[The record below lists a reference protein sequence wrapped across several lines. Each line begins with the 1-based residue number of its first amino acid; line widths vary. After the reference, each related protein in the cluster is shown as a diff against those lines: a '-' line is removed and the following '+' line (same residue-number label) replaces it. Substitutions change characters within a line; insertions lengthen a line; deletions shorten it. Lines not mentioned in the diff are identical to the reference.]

1 MEHDKDLYRLKA
13 ELCKTLSNPERLLII
28 NELRSG
34 EKTVNDLAEVAEVNQ
49 SIVSRHLAILRN
61 RGVVESRRQGIN
73 VYYSLSDPRM
83 GEACDLVQQILL
95 NQMERNKELA
105 DRLIHR

>member
-1 MEHDKDLYRLKA
+1 MEHDKDLYKLKA
-13 ELCKTLSNPERLLII
+13 ELCKALSNPERLLII

-34 EKTVNDLAEVAEVNQ
+34 EMAVNDLATVAEVNQ

-61 RGVVESRRQGIN
+61 RGIVESRRQGTN

-83 GEACDLVQQILL
+83 GEACDLVQQVLL
-95 NQMERNKELA
+95 NQMERNKELT
-105 DRLIHR
+105 DRLIRQ

>member
-1 MEHDKDLYRLKA
+1 MEHAKDLYRLKA

-105 DRLIHR
+105 DRLIHL

>member
-1 MEHDKDLYRLKA
+1 MEHDKDLYKLKA
-13 ELCKTLSNPERLLII
+13 ELCKALSNPERLLII

-34 EKTVNDLAEVAEVNQ
+34 EMAVNDLATVAEVNQ

-61 RGVVESRRQGIN
+61 RGIVESRRQGTN

-83 GEACDLVQQILL
+83 GEACDLVQQVLL
-95 NQMERNKELA
+95 NQLERNKELT
-105 DRLIHR
+105 DRLIRQ

>member
-95 NQMERNKELA
+95 NQMEKNKELA
-105 DRLIHR
+105 DRLIHL

>member
-105 DRLIHR
+105 DRLIHL